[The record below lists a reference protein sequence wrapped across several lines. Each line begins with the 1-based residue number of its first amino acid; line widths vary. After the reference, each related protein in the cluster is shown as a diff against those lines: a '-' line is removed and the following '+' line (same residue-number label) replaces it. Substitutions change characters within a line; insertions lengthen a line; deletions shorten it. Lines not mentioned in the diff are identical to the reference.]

1 MVGELNSPPQY
12 QEPTTAV
19 SSDLAHDQCK
29 IRETKKEES
38 EMTARS
44 SPQPETKIPKAKR

>member
-12 QEPTTAV
+12 QEPTTVV

-44 SPQPETKIPKAKR
+44 SPQPETKNPKS

>member
-1 MVGELNSPPQY
+1 MVGELNSPAQY

-38 EMTARS
+38 EIKVFSTNRN
-44 SPQPETKIPKAKR
+44 